1 MFTNYLAEAIWKLRP
16 SAEFSFD
23 EQDYSTVKFDKI
35 EGNPP
40 TQAEIDAAIEQIKA
54 DEVTAKAKA
63 VADKAAAEA
72 KLAAL
77 GLTADDLKALGL
89 GNN

>member
-1 MFTNYLAEAIWKLRP
+1 MSDITKAIFKLRP
-16 SAEFSFD
+16 DSEFSLTNN
-23 EQDYSTVKFDKI
+23 DYSTIKWDKL

-40 TQAEIDAAIEQIKA
+40 TQAEIDAALTQVEA
-54 DEVTAKAKA
+54 DELAAKAK
-63 VADKAAAEA
+63 VEADKATAQA

-89 GNN
+89 